1 MSTEVVVWGCIALGL
16 IAIEVMAPGAFMLWL
31 GIAAG
36 IVAVLVLLFPEM
48 PHLWQAVA
56 FVAISL
62 ALIPAYRHFFRAAD
76 AATDQPLLNRRADQF
91 IGQSYLLHS
100 AIVRGVGRIQVGDAL
115 WTVNGPDL
123 PAGARVRVTGADAM
137 TLSVVPDP

>member
-1 MSTEVVVWGCIALGL
+1 MSTEVVVWSCIALGL

-36 IVAVLVLLFPEM
+36 IVALLVLLFPDL

-100 AIVRGVGRIQVGDAL
+100 PIVRGVGRIQVGDAL